1 MRLAVPRISKAPR
14 MSSSYLIA
22 LKNTKIV
29 IPMVAPSA
37 LRWAIF
43 RGVLA
48 FLIVK
53 NCWGGRD
60 KIGLLSVIV
69 EPPLQLWEL
78 LDLM

>member
-22 LKNTKIV
+22 LKSTNIV
-29 IPMVAPSA
+29 ISMVALSA
-37 LRWAIF
+37 LKWAIF
-43 RGVLA
+43 LDVLS
-48 FLIVK
+48 FLIVN
-53 NCWGGRD
+53 NCWGCRD
-60 KIGLLSVIV
+60 KIGLLPVIV